1 MRLWLGM
8 QVLGMLDLPAADLE
22 LLTTQEDK
30 ARIHVVFM
38 GQGLLPDA
46 LEKRMNASGNW
57 ARVVAFRP
65 TGTAP
70 RIHFSACLA
79 VSCPLSSQFK
89 MI

>member
-1 MRLWLGM
+1 ML
-8 QVLGMLDLPAADLE
+8 QVLGMLDLPASDLK
-22 LLTTQEDK
+22 LLTTKEAE

-65 TGTAP
+65 TGE
-70 RIHFSACLA
+70 
-79 VSCPLSSQFK
+79 LSGFIVLSDCN
-89 MI
+89 

>member
-1 MRLWLGM
+1 
-8 QVLGMLDLPAADLE
+8 MLDLPASDLR
-22 LLTTQEDK
+22 LLTTKEAE

-65 TGTAP
+65 TGN
-70 RIHFSACLA
+70 IIYFLHL
-79 VSCPLSSQFK
+79 SCQDRNQSV
-89 MI
+89 I